1 MPCLIPALVTTIG
14 RWLKT
19 TDGHEVAR
27 LMNARGT

>member
-1 MPCLIPALVTTIG
+1 MPCLVPALVTTME

-27 LMNARGT
+27 LMNARRT